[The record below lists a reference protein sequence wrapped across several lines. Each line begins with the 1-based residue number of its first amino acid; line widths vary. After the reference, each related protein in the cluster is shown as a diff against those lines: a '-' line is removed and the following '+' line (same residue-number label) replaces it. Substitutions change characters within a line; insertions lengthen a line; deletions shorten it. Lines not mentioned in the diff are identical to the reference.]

1 MQLRK
6 DPVTQSWVIQ
16 EEEGDDTRLEFALCP
31 LCPGQEALCHQDV
44 YVYPYGQPQWQ
55 VRVIPHLRPSYRI
68 EGDAQRRGDGM
79 YDKMRNLGAHEIV
92 IETPN
97 HQLIPSRQSDAN
109 VAQVLR
115 AYVSRIAD
123 LKKDL
128 RFRHVTA
135 FRNQGVS
142 AGQDLDHPHSEIAA
156 TPFIPRRVGY
166 KLRASLKYFEL
177 KERCLFCDIVKQE
190 LMQQVRTVEWDDQ
203 FVAFCP
209 FASRTAY
216 ETWILPINHHCAFEE
231 DVTSWDR
238 QLRLALFL
246 KSILRRLETVAP
258 AYHLVFHSAPNVRA
272 KFERTGIWRTLA
284 DDYHWHIEILPI
296 SGQQSKS
303 YSAKGVYYSSLPPE
317 VAAQRLR
324 SAEIGDAPNP

>member
-16 EEEGDDTRLEFALCP
+16 EEEGDDTRLEFAQCP
-31 LCPGQEALCHQDV
+31 LCPGQEAVCHRDV

-55 VRVIPHLRPSYRI
+55 VRVIPHLRPVYRI

-92 IETPN
+92 IETPS
-97 HQLIPSRQSDAN
+97 HQLIPSRQSDET

-115 AYVSRIAD
+115 AYVSRITD
-123 LKKDL
+123 LKKDI
-128 RFRHVTA
+128 RFRHVTV
-135 FRNQGVS
+135 FRNQGTT

-166 KLRASLKYFEL
+166 KLRASLKHFEL
-177 KERCLFCDIVKQE
+177 KERCLLCDILKQE
-190 LMQQVRTVEWDDQ
+190 LMQQVRTIEWDDQ

-209 FASRTAY
+209 FASRAAY
-216 ETWILPINHHCAFEE
+216 ETWIMPVNHHHAFEE
-231 DVTSWDR
+231 DITSWDR
-238 QLRLALFL
+238 QMRMAQFL
-246 KSILRRLETVAP
+246 KSVLRRLETVAP
-258 AYHLVFHSAPNVRA
+258 AYHLVLHSAPNVRA
-272 KFERTGIWRTLA
+272 KFERTSLWRTLA

-317 VAAQRLR
+317 VAALRLR
-324 SAEIGDAPNP
+324 SVQIANP